1 MIAYTP
7 PIPQDLAC
15 LKDRLGYTGTQ
26 MAELASVSSN
36 SQWRK
41 YTGGATP
48 RPLNL
53 HMCFFMAARL
63 ALSEQEL
70 GRIAA
75 AMQDMGAI
83 VDAHA
88 ITPHTPPTHALA
100 NHPLSD

>member
-1 MIAYTP
+1 MIDYTP
-7 PIPQDLAC
+7 PTTDDLAR

-26 MAELASVSSN
+26 MAELLSVSGN

-63 ALSEQEL
+63 ALDEAAL
-70 GRIAA
+70 RRVAA
-75 AMQDMGAI
+75 AMQDMGAL
-83 VDAHA
+83 VDPDA
-88 ITPHTPPTHALA
+88 IAETA
-100 NHPLSD
+100 SSS